1 MPVPR
6 PLAMCEDDAVTGAP
20 FYVMEHVDGHVL
32 STVAAAE
39 SIGADARA
47 RVGSS
52 LVETLARLQTTDLD
66 TTGLAEMRRPG
77 SYASRQLRRWRRQ
90 WKASRTR
97 DLPVVDRVA
106 DRLEASVP
114 EETEVTIVHG
124 DYHLLN
130 TIVGPEGEVRAVVDW
145 ELCTVGDPLAD
156 LGLTMAYWRELG
168 QPAAEARHLFRE
180 PITQLDG
187 FFERREPRVRVRAR
201 QRPRLSRLCRSGF
214 RLHTGRSRSSPRA
227 STGAGSTI
235 RRAARSRSTSAPPS
249 SGSPGSQTGP
259 PRRRRCERG
268 AGAAATAQRQ
278 EGADPRGRDRVLRP
292 ARLQRDEVGRRGRGG
307 RHRLDRALSLLRVE
321 AALPLRDH
329 GPGPRRVP
337 RPLRA
342 DRRRAR
348 RLDGGAARRPP
359 RRVRPDGAR
368 GAAAPG
374 SRRAARHP
382 RRDRSL
388 PREEAA
394 RAPPARACA
403 PSSSRGARSSRAACN
418 RA

>member
-1 MPVPR
+1 MGLEQATAAQPGIDVDSVTAWMTEHVSGIEPPLAFMRVGDGQSNLTYRVRDAGGRVVVLRRPPTGEILATAHDMGREHRVLTGLASADMPVPR

-20 FYVMEHVDGHVL
+20 FYVMEHVDGLVL
-32 STVAAAE
+32 GTVAAAE

-90 WKASRTR
+90 WEASRTR

-156 LGLTMAYWRELG
+156 LGLTMAYWQELG

-187 FFERREPRVRVRAR
+187 FASAESLASEYERVSGRDVSALPFWVSFAYWKIAVIAEGVYRRWLDNPTSGTEPEHIGAAVE
-201 QRPRLSRLCRSGF
+201 RL
-214 RLHTGRSRSSPRA
+214 
-227 STGAGSTI
+227 AGLAD
-235 RRAARSRSTSAPPS
+235 RAA
-249 SGSPGSQTGP
+249 
-259 PRRRRCERG
+259 
-268 AGAAATAQRQ
+268 AQ
-278 EGADPRGRDRVLRP
+278 A
-292 ARLQRDEVGRRGRGG
+292 
-307 RHRLDRALSLLRVE
+307 SL
-321 AALPLRDH
+321 
-329 GPGPRRVP
+329 
-337 RPLRA
+337 
-342 DRRRAR
+342 
-348 RLDGGAARRPP
+348 
-359 RRVRPDGAR
+359 
-368 GAAAPG
+368 
-374 SRRAARHP
+374 
-382 RRDRSL
+382 
-388 PREEAA
+388 
-394 RAPPARACA
+394 
-403 PSSSRGARSSRAACN
+403 
-418 RA
+418 